1 PMVITV
7 IGGAVV
13 TIGTPIARTGGTHQ
27 MELDELHE
35 GVSQSLPSDRNIGE
49 SRALEPTRESAERQ
63 RIATAMRVGS
73 LATAAHHAAG
83 DLEEQFPQGAR
94 YMHDAASG
102 FERIANLLRD
112 PNLDEVAALIGNLGR
127 KQPAA
132 IVARVVL
139 IGLGLSWFLTNSGD
153 AAHCTEAGAAPQ
165 AGRARM
171 AYIEPHRRGGQPGAG
186 AT

>member
-1 PMVITV
+1 ML
-7 IGGAVV
+7 
-13 TIGTPIARTGGTHQ
+13 IGTAIARTGGMHR

-35 GVSQSLPSDRNIGE
+35 GVTPGLSKDRNLEGT
-49 SRALEPTRESAERQ
+49 RALALTRDSPER
-63 RIATAMRVGS
+63 RRVATALRVGS

-83 DLEEQFPQGAR
+83 ELEEQFPQAAR

-102 FERIANLLRD
+102 FESISNLLRD

-132 IVARVVL
+132 IVAGVVL

-153 AAHCTEAGAAPQ
+153 AAHRTEAGAA
-165 AGRARM
+165 AEGREG
-171 AYIEPHRRGGQPGAG
+171 AYGIH
-186 AT
+186 

>member
-1 PMVITV
+1 
-7 IGGAVV
+7 V
-13 TIGTPIARTGGTHQ
+13 TIGTPIARTGGTHR

-49 SRALEPTRESAERQ
+49 SRALEPSRESAERQ
-63 RIATAMRVGS
+63 RVATTIRMGS

-83 DLEEQFPQGAR
+83 DLAEQFPQAAR

-102 FERIANLLRD
+102 FESISNLLRD

-132 IVARVVL
+132 IVAGVVL
-139 IGLGLSWFLTNSGD
+139 IGLGLSWFLRNSGETV
-153 AAHCTEAGAAPQ
+153 HRSEPGAA
-165 AGRARM
+165 AG
-171 AYIEPHRRGGQPGAG
+171 EGRGGTYGIH
-186 AT
+186 